1 MTPHQRLERT
11 GLAIAILIV
20 VGLVAIVFRMVLTSD
35 QGPLEPMPTSE
46 PTATLSPVTPAA
58 TPATPLPRFDPDP
71 ASPPGSLLHML
82 GYAPD
87 RLADGSIPLNEIAD
101 YADIQRWMASQGI
114 ALPADSD
121 DPQWDAWIA
130 GLEPLA
136 IPEVLATRGNDV
148 TWRATYGFG
157 LVDVYQVLAVG
168 SAPDLVLVLRGD
180 FDADVLQSAWA
191 ENGYQAVRV
200 DGVTYWSLNP
210 AGSLDLSA
218 TASRPA
224 LGNMNNLVLLEDG
237 TLIATA
243 RSTRLEQTLSTVN
256 GTQSSMADNTDI
268 QTLLPDGAHPD
279 QIVTASILRGSVL
292 EMPAVSSTIVA
303 VATPVTPMAKVGLL
317 LTGLSIADSGSPI
330 FVIIATYDS
339 VEGATLAYTRAQREL
354 AVGQSSVTGLPYSER
369 LAVTS
374 MRVLASSKPESLL
387 IINGVPTQGWDDW
400 LQMTEERDFGY
411 LMWPREP

>member
-1 MTPHQRLERT
+1 MTSQQRLERI

-20 VGLVAIVFRMVLTSD
+20 IGLIVLVFRMVLTSD
-35 QGPLEPMPTSE
+35 QGPLEPMPTPE
-46 PTATLSPVTPAA
+46 PTTLNLA
-58 TPATPLPRFDPDP
+58 TPVATRATPLPTFDPDP
-71 ASPPGSLLHML
+71 VSPPGSLLHML

-87 RLADGSIPLNEIAD
+87 RLGDGSIPLNEIAD

-114 ALPADSD
+114 ATPIDSS
-121 DPQWDAWIA
+121 DPNWDIWIA

-136 IPEVLATRGNDV
+136 IPEVLATRGNDAS
-148 TWRATYGFG
+148 WRATYGFG

-168 SAPDLVLVLRGD
+168 SAPDLVLVLRGN

-191 ENGYQAVRV
+191 ESGYQAVRV

-218 TASRPA
+218 PASRPA

-256 GTQSSMADNTDI
+256 GTKSSMADNTDI
-268 QTLLPDGAHPD
+268 LTLLPSGAHPD

-292 EMPAVSSTIVA
+292 ETPAVPPTAVA
-303 VATPVTPMAKVGLL
+303 VATPITPVSKVGLL
-317 LTGLSIADSGSPI
+317 LTGLSIADSGSPV

-339 VEGATLAYTRAQREL
+339 VEDATMAYTRAQQEI
-354 AVGQSSVTGLPYSER
+354 ATGQSSVTGLPYSDR
-369 LAVTS
+369 LTVAS
-374 MRVLASSKPESLL
+374 MRVLASRDQESLL
-387 IINGVPTQGWDDW
+387 IIEGVPLRGWEDW